1 MKKKVFLIILTV
13 SLILTFAIA
22 PLRMFYLFENPSLYL
37 GTLIRGIVFWAVT
50 VYFLTKYSGV
60 MKSYQIVLLVL
71 LADLVPDIIVRI
83 FMGHFII
90 ALPSFPD
97 TVLQIIAVLL
107 GWWYTRVNKK
117 RKVMLALVNLLV
129 CIGVSS
135 YGFAQWNKL
144 DFVENRESKKLEVFE
159 ILKLGDST
167 LSQDSIMNNFQHK
180 NLVVYVGGEDGEK
193 NKIGLAFLE
202 KVQKE
207 FEGSNGTTALAL
219 ICFDNPKDRAQNT
232 QLLKNTKYPV
242 ISMAQNNSQL
252 KRSALY
258 YWYVVDRN
266 EVIRWRK
273 KIRLQENTDIQKEQN
288 ELQFLKE
295 LIVQLN
301 ADVE

>member
-1 MKKKVFLIILTV
+1 MKKKVLIILAV
-13 SLILTFAIA
+13 SLILTFAIG
-22 PLRMFYLFENPSLYL
+22 PFRMLYVFENPPLYL

-50 VYFLTKYSGV
+50 VYFLTQYSGV

-71 LADLVPDIIVRI
+71 LADLVPDIIVRV

-107 GWWYTRVNKK
+107 GWWYTRLNKT

-144 DFVENRESKKLEVFE
+144 DFVKNSGAKKLEVFE
-159 ILKLGDST
+159 MLNLASFT
-167 LSQDSIMNNFQHK
+167 SSQDSIMNKFKHK
-180 NLVVYVGGEDGEK
+180 NFVVYVGGEDEEK
-193 NKIGLAFLE
+193 NKIGLTFLE

-207 FEGSNGTTALAL
+207 FEGSNDTTVLAL
-219 ICFDNPKDRAQNT
+219 ICFDNPESRTQNT
-232 QLLKNTKYPV
+232 QLLENIKFPV

-252 KRSALY
+252 KKSALY
-258 YWYVVDRN
+258 HLYVVDRN

>member
-60 MKSYQIVLLVL
+60 MKSYQIVLLAL

-144 DFVENRESKKLEVFE
+144 DFVENRESKKLEVVE
-159 ILKLGDST
+159 ILNLAGST
-167 LSQDSIMNNFQHK
+167 SSQDNIMNKIQHK
-180 NLVVYVGGEDGEK
+180 NFVVYVGGEDGEK

-219 ICFDNPKDRAQNT
+219 ICLDNPEGRAQNT
-232 QLLKNTKYPV
+232 QLLKNTKCPV
-242 ISMAQNNSQL
+242 ISMARSNSQL

-273 KIRLQENTDIQKEQN
+273 KIRLQENSDIQKEQN
-288 ELQFLKE
+288 ELQFIKE
-295 LIVQLN
+295 LIIQLN

>member
-1 MKKKVFLIILTV
+1 MKKKVLVILSV

-107 GWWYTRVNKK
+107 GWWYTRLNKT

-144 DFVENRESKKLEVFE
+144 DFVKNSGFNKLEVFE
-159 ILKLGDST
+159 MLNLADST
-167 LSQDSIMNNFQHK
+167 SSQDSIMNKFQHK
-180 NLVVYVGGEDGEK
+180 NFVVYVGGGDDEK
-193 NKIGLAFLE
+193 NKIGLTFLE
-202 KVQKE
+202 KVQRE
-207 FEGSNGTTALAL
+207 FEESNDTTVLAL
-219 ICFDNPKDRAQNT
+219 ICLDNLEGRAQNI

-242 ISMAQNNSQL
+242 ISMARSNSQL

-258 YWYVVDRN
+258 YLYVVDRN

-273 KIRLQENTDIQKEQN
+273 KIRLQENSDIQKEQN

-295 LIVQLN
+295 LIIQLN

>member
-1 MKKKVFLIILTV
+1 MKKKVLVILVV

-22 PLRMFYLFENPSLYL
+22 PLRMLYLFENPSLYL
-37 GTLIRGIVFWAVT
+37 GTLIRGIVFWAAT
-50 VYFLTKYSGV
+50 VYFLTKYGGV

-71 LADLVPDIIVRI
+71 LADLVPDIIVRV

-97 TVLQIIAVLL
+97 TVLQIIVVLL
-107 GWWYTRVNKK
+107 GWWYTRLNKTG
-117 RKVMLALVNLLV
+117 KVMLALVNLLV

-144 DFVENRESKKLEVFE
+144 DFVKNSESKKLEVFE
-159 ILKLGDST
+159 MLNLASST
-167 LSQDSIMNNFQHK
+167 SSQDSIMNKLQHK
-180 NLVVYVGGEDGEK
+180 NFVVYVGGEDNEK
-193 NKIGLAFLE
+193 NKIGLTFLE

-207 FEGSNGTTALAL
+207 FEGSNDATVLAL
-219 ICFDNPKDRAQNT
+219 ICFDNPESRTQNT

-242 ISMAQNNSQL
+242 ISMAQSNSQL
-252 KRSALY
+252 KKSALY

-273 KIRLQENTDIQKEQN
+273 KIHLQENTDIQKEQN